1 LKVPKYISNK
11 ISTKSSANN
20 HLSKP
25 IIKIAVSGIVI
36 GMAAMML
43 TIFIVK
49 GFQKEV
55 RDRAVAFGGHIQIT
69 KNSTN
74 NSSETLPISSKNRNI
89 DNLGAIDNVKRIQ
102 HFVTKNGIIKT
113 KKENEGVILKGVGKG
128 YDWGF
133 IGSHILEGSLINT
146 EKDTTEMFAMIS
158 KTTSDRLNL
167 KCNDPLIVYF
177 ILTDSLVKVSLN
189 DKDSIVKT
197 DSELMNK
204 INQMDSE
211 ERPDTSLILKYFS
224 KSKKFR
230 IKAIYETGMEE
241 FDKKIVFTSENSLK
255 KICLWPHG
263 TTGAFEIL
271 LKDFNKIDETSVE
284 VSEVIQN
291 DLSLSSYSIKES
303 NPGIFEWLDMHD
315 TTAWIIIILMIV
327 VAVINMVSALII
339 LIIEKISMIGLL
351 KAFGMRT
358 SQITIIF
365 MDQAAKIILKGLLIG
380 NILGLLIGYFQY
392 QTHFFKLDQSI
403 YYMPFIPIKFEWL
416 YLIYLNLGTFSVCM
430 LFMLLPCIIVAK
442 TSPIKAIR
450 FD

>member
-89 DNLGAIDNVKRIQ
+89 DNLGAIDNVKWIQ

-224 KSKKFR
+224 KFKK
-230 IKAIYETGMEE
+230 
-241 FDKKIVFTSENSLK
+241 N
-255 KICLWPHG
+255 
-263 TTGAFEIL
+263 
-271 LKDFNKIDETSVE
+271 
-284 VSEVIQN
+284 
-291 DLSLSSYSIKES
+291 LSLAAWHNRSI
-303 NPGIFEWLDMHD
+303 
-315 TTAWIIIILMIV
+315 
-327 VAVINMVSALII
+327 
-339 LIIEKISMIGLL
+339 
-351 KAFGMRT
+351 
-358 SQITIIF
+358 
-365 MDQAAKIILKGLLIG
+365 
-380 NILGLLIGYFQY
+380 
-392 QTHFFKLDQSI
+392 
-403 YYMPFIPIKFEWL
+403 
-416 YLIYLNLGTFSVCM
+416 
-430 LFMLLPCIIVAK
+430 
-442 TSPIKAIR
+442 
-450 FD
+450 